1 VAGNRGELSVEELR
15 WTLDPESLGFTS
27 TEELNAL
34 DGVIGQDRAV
44 RAVSFGVDIEGPGY
58 HVFALGPSGTGK
70 ATMVRKFLERQAPD
84 RPVPDDWLYV
94 NNFEDADKPIALRMP
109 AGRGCAFRQ
118 DMDRVVD
125 ELNTEI
131 PRTFES
137 DEYEREQQQIQEDL
151 QKQRQA
157 LFEELEQEAQ
167 SRGFIDIGGTTI
179 ELMQGPAGDME
190 RPSRGF
196 MHLAFEVDDVDA
208 TYADLLMKGVEFFV
222 EPKNVGDIRLAFF
235 RDPDG
240 NELELFQSPTLTWK
254 RR

>member
-1 VAGNRGELSVEELR
+1 MAGNRGELSVEELR

-70 ATMVRKFLERQAPD
+70 ATMVHKFLERQAPD

-94 NNFEDADKPIALRMP
+94 NNFEDTDKPIALRMP
-109 AGRGCAFRQ
+109 AGKGCEFRQ

-137 DEYEREQQQIQEDL
+137 EEYEREQQQIQEEL
-151 QKQRQA
+151 QKRRQA

-167 SRGFIDIGGTTI
+167 SRGFAILQGAGGVMMAPVI
-179 ELMQGPAGDME
+179 QGNVVTRSSSGSWTKSSASVSRAAAANSRIASATPCGRCSSCSVRRAIACA
-190 RPSRGF
+190 PSTVKRC
-196 MHLAFEVDDVDA
+196 A
-208 TYADLLMKGVEFFV
+208 T
-222 EPKNVGDIRLAFF
+222 PSSI
-235 RDPDG
+235 
-240 NELELFQSPTLTWK
+240 
-254 RR
+254 